1 MRKKVFGRKLSRE
14 RSSREAFFVTLAENL
29 VVHKKII
36 TTKAKAKALIPLI
49 DKLVVLSKKGT
60 LVSKRNVLSKLRG
73 NKKVATIL
81 WRDIAKEF
89 DDRNSG
95 FTRIVTL
102 PNRLGDMAAMVRM
115 EFVKQ
120 IVSEKEKKVVKKNE
134 KDLPANTKTS

>member
-1 MRKKVFGRKLSRE
+1 MRKKVYGRKLSRE
-14 RSSREAFFVTLAENL
+14 RSSREALFVTLAENL
-29 VVHKKII
+29 VLNKKII

-49 DKLVVLSKKGT
+49 DKLVVLSKKST
-60 LVSKRNVLSKLRG
+60 LADKRLVLAKLRG
-73 NKKVATIL
+73 NKEVATIL
-81 WRDIAKEF
+81 WRDIAKVF

-95 FTRIVTL
+95 FTRIITL

-134 KDLPANTKTS
+134 KDIPTNTKTS